1 MNLIVI
7 GAGYVGLVAAC
18 CLANSGHRVT
28 CVEANEAR
36 LKLLNR
42 GLSLI
47 REKGID
53 RLLKQG
59 ISSSRLTF
67 SSALSAPLPQE
78 PYIVF
83 DGRNALPQD
92 KLIALGFRYVGVGR
106 RAK

>member
-1 MNLIVI
+1 MNLVVV

-28 CVEANEAR
+28 CVEANETR
-36 LKLLNR
+36 LKLLNQ
-42 GLSLI
+42 GLNPI
-47 REKGID
+47 HEKGID
-53 RLLKQG
+53 QLLKQG
-59 ISSSRLTF
+59 ISSGRLTF

-83 DGRNALPQD
+83 DGHNALAQD

-106 RAK
+106 RLR